1 MAGLAT
7 SLPKGAKLWLLDLG
21 HLDMDAAVVF
31 SGANTF
37 PAHLPPQQHERR
49 DLVMIAALLYHPDA
63 GLILFDT
70 GSCEDV
76 IASWGKESME
86 CTSRNWDK
94 KVHGLPEAIKATGAG
109 DISDVKAVVLSHLHC
124 DHAGGLEHFIDS
136 DVEIWCHE
144 DEFKNAFWTTAT
156 GIEQGTYRPDY
167 LLVDRFN
174 WKTFSGPTFEIF
186 PGFNLHLCPGH
197 TPGGIAAELEF
208 EETGCVILTGDAFHI
223 AENYEL
229 GIPPGAITRDFN
241 AWHRSRLYIR
251 NLAQKKKAKVV
262 LGHDVAYFRALKAN
276 PGFIQ

>member
-1 MAGLAT
+1 MTGSAT
-7 SLPKGAKLWLLDLG
+7 SLPKGTKLWLLDLG
-21 HLDMDAAVVF
+21 HLDIDAAVVF
-31 SGANTF
+31 SGTNIF

-49 DLVMIAALLYHPDA
+49 DLVMIAALVYHPDV

-70 GSCEDV
+70 GSCENV
-76 IASWGKESME
+76 IASWGKESLE
-86 CTSRNWDK
+86 CTPRFWDK
-94 KVHGLPEAIKATGAG
+94 NVHGLPEAISATGAG
-109 DISDVKAVVLSHLHC
+109 DISDVKAVVISHLHC

-144 DEFKNAFWTTAT
+144 EELKNAFWATAT

-167 LLVDRFN
+167 LMVDRFN
-174 WKTFSGPTFEIF
+174 WKTFSGATFELF
-186 PGFNLHLCPGH
+186 PGFNLHQCPGH
-197 TPGGIAAELEF
+197 TPGGIVVDLDL
-208 EETGCVILTGDAFHI
+208 EETGCVILTGDTFHI

-241 AWHRSRLYIR
+241 AWHRSRQYIQ